1 MAGVCIY
8 NHGMFDHDQC
18 YAIICARDARH
29 DGRFFIGVKTTGVY
43 CRPVC
48 PARTPKRGNVTFY
61 PSAAAAELAGYRPC
75 LRCRP
80 EASPGTPAWNG
91 TGATVGRALKL
102 IEEGAMDEGGVE
114 ELAARVGVGARHLLR
129 LFVEHVGAGPV
140 AVAQS
145 RRVHLAKML
154 LDQTTLP
161 ITDIAFAAGFSSLRR
176 FNAAF
181 SSTYSR
187 SPRDIRRSNA
197 SMNNGDGLVIR
208 LSYRPPFDWG
218 QVSGFLAGRAIAGVE
233 RVTPEEYAR
242 TVRLDDA
249 TGVIRVRPAD
259 KGSQLNVVIPVML
272 AKHTHEIVR
281 RVRRVFDLRADSL
294 TIGAHLGCD
303 PLLRP
308 LVAERPGL
316 RVPGA
321 WDGFELAVR
330 AILGQQ
336 VTVKAATTLSGR
348 LARRY
353 GERIDGAAGEELA
366 YVSPTPER
374 LAGAR
379 LNNLGAPET
388 RANAIRTLARAVCD
402 GRIRF
407 ETPADPEQWAASL
420 MELPGF
426 GAWTAQYIAMRAL
439 NEPDAFPAGD
449 LALQKMISPGTRAS
463 ERQLLLR
470 AEAWRPWRAY
480 AAMHLWTSFSSGG

>member
-1 MAGVCIY
+1 
-8 NHGMFDHDQC
+8 MFDHDQC

-48 PARTPKRGNVTFY
+48 PARTPKRSNVTFY

-80 EASPGTPAWNG
+80 EASPGTPAWNR

-102 IEEGAMDEGGVE
+102 IEEGAMDEGGVD

-181 SSTYSR
+181 SKTYAR
-187 SPRDIRRSNA
+187 SPRDIRRSSA
-197 SMNNGDGLVIR
+197 STNNGDGLVIR
-208 LSYRPPFDWG
+208 LSYRPPFDWD

-233 RVTPEEYAR
+233 RVSPEEYVR
-242 TVRLDDA
+242 TVRLEDV
-249 TGVIRVRPAD
+249 TGTIRVRPA
-259 KGSQLNVVIPVML
+259 KNGPQLNVVIPVTL

-281 RVRRVFDLRADSL
+281 RVRRVFDLRADSPA
-294 TIGAHLGCD
+294 IGAHLGCD
-303 PLLRP
+303 SLLNP
-308 LVAERPGL
+308 LVAARPGL
-316 RVPGA
+316 RVAGA

-330 AILGQQ
+330 ALLGQQ

-353 GERIDGAAGEELA
+353 GERIEGAEGEELA
-366 YVSPTPER
+366 YVSPTAER
-374 LAGAR
+374 LARAQ
-379 LNNLGAPET
+379 LNNLGAPES

-407 ETPADPEQWAASL
+407 ETPADPEQWIASL

-449 LALQKMISPGTRAS
+449 LALQKMVSPGTRAT
-463 ERQLLLR
+463 EKQLLQR